1 MKHILFSLATGF
13 ILSCNSRTTEQVV
26 SYNSDSNITRNDL
39 PTADSTIKDEDIIQ
53 TIRNNVQTINNMN
66 LLVETF
72 DWSEPGCSEQGKISY
87 YFNKDSIV
95 KIVES
100 GFIGDGGWTK
110 EYYYYQGKYIFSFMQ
125 SIGGPAAMPVDT
137 SEIREYVNSD
147 TLVLL
152 RRNNEAHT
160 GIKQKWSSNSTE
172 YRLLNAFKRK
182 NFGEILCN

>member
-1 MKHILFSLATGF
+1 MKYILHLLAALIF
-13 ILSCNSRTTEQVV
+13 LSCNSSSTDQVV
-26 SYNSDSNITRNDL
+26 NYHSDS
-39 PTADSTIKDEDIIQ
+39 STIKKDTPVTGSTLKDEDVIQ
-53 TIRNNVQTINNMN
+53 TIRNNVQAINNMN

-72 DWSEPGCSEQGKISY
+72 DWSEPGCSDQGKISY

-152 RRNNEAHT
+152 KRNNENHAD
-160 GIKQKWSSNSTE
+160 IKEKWSANSTE
-172 YRLLNAFKRK
+172 YKLLNAFRRK